1 MTDNWS
7 CRHFIVWVGAGSSGV
22 FPTEMVG
29 ERGWSADARGRN
41 PKGLMM
47 IDDMAFPREEH
58 SMTGSQHRLW
68 VLAVLACGAC
78 GSQNDAGSGP
88 VGTGGIGTGGAPIS
102 QPATGG
108 ETITPAGTGGAVSMP
123 PSGGSGGSVAP
134 ASSGGAAPAGNATG
148 GAKAGAGGTPA
159 AGGGTPAAGG
169 APNYGGGTTPGLTDP
184 GTEGDGDFM
193 ISAYPTDPDLT
204 PGKSPAGKRFNFS
217 HTGSK
222 LYPATPSR
230 AISVYIPAKYKDGT
244 PAPVMVVMDGAGSQF
259 LRVQAGLDNLSQS
272 ADATRRVPAFVLVEV
287 ANGQRSIELDTMSD
301 LWARYVAE
309 EVFPAVE
316 SNAAIKA
323 AYPNFSITKDPE
335 GRGAVGCSS
344 GGSAAIVMAWF
355 RPDYF
360 RRVIGY
366 DASIVNLQ
374 SSPMY
379 PLGAWELHSDMQLV
393 LNTTP
398 IKPIRVMFGDNE
410 MDNGAGT
417 GEAGAKDW
425 LLAGQRLSAAFKT
438 MGYHYR
444 WLEGLGAKHCS
455 DAKVQQTSMGDSL
468 VWVWRGFPNQ

>member
-1 MTDNWS
+1 
-7 CRHFIVWVGAGSSGV
+7 
-22 FPTEMVG
+22 
-29 ERGWSADARGRN
+29 
-41 PKGLMM
+41 
-47 IDDMAFPREEH
+47 
-58 SMTGSQHRLW
+58 MTGSPKHRSL
-68 VLAVLACGAC
+68 VFVALLFGAC
-78 GSQNDAGSGP
+78 SSQAESP
-88 VGTGGIGTGGAPIS
+88 
-102 QPATGG
+102 
-108 ETITPAGTGGAVSMP
+108 
-123 PSGGSGGSVAP
+123 
-134 ASSGGAAPAGNATG
+134 
-148 GAKAGAGGTPA
+148 GTPA
-159 AGGGTPAAGG
+159 AGSGGRSATGGAGVSPPGSGGASVVAPGSGGAQVVPPSGSGGATVPTPGSGGTGVAPSTGGSTAAGG
-169 APNYGGGTTPGLTDP
+169 SPGGNAATGGKAPGPVGGASSFGGGSTPGLTDP
-184 GTEGDGDFM
+184 GSEGDGDFK
-193 ISAYPTDPDLT
+193 ITAYPTDPDLT

-272 ADATRRVPAFVLVEV
+272 TDPARRVPAFVLIAV
-287 ANGQRSIELDTMSD
+287 ANGERSIELDTMSD
-301 LWARYVAE
+301 LWARYVSE

-379 PLGAWELHSDMQLV
+379 PLGAWELHSSMQLV

-398 IKPIRVMFGDNE
+398 IKPIRIMFDDNE
-410 MDNGAGT
+410 NDNGAGT

-425 LLAGQRLSAAFKT
+425 LLAGQRMSAALKT

-444 WLEGLGAKHCS
+444 WLEGMGAKHCS
-455 DAKVQQTSMGDSL
+455 DARVQQTSMGDSL
-468 VWVWRGFPNQ
+468 VWVWRGYPNN

>member
-1 MTDNWS
+1 
-7 CRHFIVWVGAGSSGV
+7 
-22 FPTEMVG
+22 
-29 ERGWSADARGRN
+29 
-41 PKGLMM
+41 M
-47 IDDMAFPREEH
+47 I
-58 SMTGSQHRLW
+58 
-68 VLAVLACGAC
+68 
-78 GSQNDAGSGP
+78 
-88 VGTGGIGTGGAPIS
+88 
-102 QPATGG
+102 
-108 ETITPAGTGGAVSMP
+108 
-123 PSGGSGGSVAP
+123 
-134 ASSGGAAPAGNATG
+134 
-148 GAKAGAGGTPA
+148 
-159 AGGGTPAAGG
+159 
-169 APNYGGGTTPGLTDP
+169 TT
-184 GTEGDGDFM
+184 
-193 ISAYPTDPDLT
+193 YPTDPDLT
-204 PGKSPAGKRFNFS
+204 PGKSPAGKRFNFN

-272 ADATRRVPAFVLVEV
+272 ADATRRVPAFVLIAV

-316 SNAAIKA
+316 ANAAIKA
-323 AYPNFSITKDPE
+323 AYPNFKITTDPE

-344 GGSAAIVMAWF
+344 GGSAAIIMAWF

-393 LNTTP
+393 LNSP
-398 IKPIRVMFGDNE
+398 VKPIRIMFDDNE
-410 MDNGAGT
+410 NDNGAGT

-425 LLAGQRLSAAFKT
+425 LLAGQRLSAALKT
-438 MGYHYR
+438 KGYHYR
-444 WLEGLGAKHCS
+444 WLEGMGAKHCS
-455 DAKVQQTSMGDSL
+455 DARVQQTSMGDSL
-468 VWVWRGFPNQ
+468 VWVWRGFPNM

>member
-1 MTDNWS
+1 MSVSNDRVLVLAALVCWGCGGQNET
-7 CRHFIVWVGAGSSGV
+7 AGS
-22 FPTEMVG
+22 
-29 ERGWSADARGRN
+29 
-41 PKGLMM
+41 K
-47 IDDMAFPREEH
+47 
-58 SMTGSQHRLW
+58 
-68 VLAVLACGAC
+68 
-78 GSQNDAGSGP
+78 GSGDQ
-88 VGTGGIGTGGAPIS
+88 GTGGA
-102 QPATGG
+102 QVATTGG
-108 ETITPAGTGGAVSMP
+108 AAPTPTGTGGATTTP
-123 PSGGSGGSVAP
+123 PGPVTTGGATGTGTGSGGTTAPTPASGGSGVTHTGGTAAGGSP
-134 ASSGGAAPAGNATG
+134 GGNAVG
-148 GAKAGAGGTPA
+148 GAKVPVGGS
-159 AGGGTPAAGG
+159 
-169 APNYGGGTTPGLTDP
+169 PNYGGGTTPGLTDP
-184 GTEGDGDFM
+184 GSDGDGD
-193 ISAYPTDPDLT
+193 IKLTAYPVDPDLAT
-204 PGKSPAGKRFNFS
+204 GKSPAGKRFNFS

-230 AISVYIPAKYKDGT
+230 SISVYIPAKYKDGT

-259 LRVQAGLDNLSQS
+259 NRVTTAVDNLSQS
-272 ADATRRVPAFVLVEV
+272 TDPARRVPAFVVIAV

-301 LWARYVAE
+301 LWARYVDE

-316 SNAAIKA
+316 ANAAIKA

-344 GGSAAIVMAWF
+344 GGSAAIIMAWF

-374 SSPMY
+374 SDTMY
-379 PLGAWELHSDMQLV
+379 PLGAWELHSDQALV

-398 IKPIRVMFGDNE
+398 IKPIRVMYGDNE

-425 LLAGQRLSAAFKT
+425 LLAGQRLAAAFKT

-444 WLEGLGAKHCS
+444 WVEGMGAKHCS
-455 DAKVQQTSMGDSL
+455 DAKVQQTDMANSM

>member
-1 MTDNWS
+1 
-7 CRHFIVWVGAGSSGV
+7 
-22 FPTEMVG
+22 
-29 ERGWSADARGRN
+29 
-41 PKGLMM
+41 
-47 IDDMAFPREEH
+47 
-58 SMTGSQHRLW
+58 MTGLKRRSWIL
-68 VLAVLACGAC
+68 VALLCGAC
-78 GSQNDAGSGP
+78 GSNAESNGTPTATGSG
-88 VGTGGIGTGGAPIS
+88 GSGTGGAPS
-102 QPATGG
+102 T
-108 ETITPAGTGGAVSMP
+108 TPASGGAPVI
-123 PSGGSGGSVAP
+123 SGGSGGATMTPP
-134 ASSGGAAPAGNATG
+134 ASGSGGSTTAVGSSSSGGSGSVVTSTGGAAPTG
-148 GAKAGAGGTPA
+148 SVGGSPGGGPPAGGTP
-159 AGGGTPAAGG
+159 GAAGG
-169 APNYGGGTTPGLTDP
+169 APSYGGGTTPGLTDP
-184 GTEGDGDFM
+184 GTDGDGDFQ
-193 ISAYPTDPDLT
+193 ITTYPTDPDLT
-204 PGKSPAGKRFNFS
+204 AGKSPAGKRFNFN

-272 ADATRRVPAFVLVEV
+272 TDPTRRVPAFVLIAV

-316 SNAAIKA
+316 ANAAIKA
-323 AYPNFSITKDPE
+323 AYPNFKITTDPE

-344 GGSAAIVMAWF
+344 GGSAAIIMAWF

-393 LNTTP
+393 LNSP
-398 IKPIRVMFGDNE
+398 VKPIRIMFDDNE
-410 MDNGAGT
+410 NDNGAGT

-425 LLAGQRLSAAFKT
+425 LLAGQRMSAALKT
-438 MGYHYR
+438 KGYHYR
-444 WLEGLGAKHCS
+444 WLEGMGAKHCS
-455 DAKVQQTSMGDSL
+455 DARVQQTSMGDSL
-468 VWVWRGFPNQ
+468 VWVWRGFPNM